1 MDLRDYVIYLLEHYN
16 QMKSEI
22 DTLKFE
28 LRNLNRMKDT
38 EMIEA
43 MTFSSPLRDGEK
55 VDSGSVSDKTTEIAL
70 DYREKLERLQREA
83 QQSINSRLRDLC
95 DSTER
100 LDFYISKLP
109 AVQASVLREYYFED
123 YSWRDLQE
131 LKGVSAKTLIRYRDE
146 AVRRLTEMYSPLAEA
161 GLLGSD
167 IGNGAI

>member
-1 MDLRDYVIYLLEHYN
+1 MELRDYVIYLLEHYN

-43 MTFSSPLRDGEK
+43 MTFSSPLKDGDK

-70 DYREKLERLQREA
+70 DYRDRLERLRRDARQVVGT
-83 QQSINSRLRDLC
+83 RLSDLC
-95 DSTER
+95 TATER
-100 LDFYISKLP
+100 LDFYLSKLP
-109 AVQASVLREYYFED
+109 AFQASILREYYFEN

-131 LKGVSAKTLIRYRDE
+131 LKGISAKTLLRHRDE
-146 AVRRLTEMYSPLAEA
+146 AINRLAEMYRPLVDT
-161 GLLGSD
+161 GLLLGY
-167 IGNGAI
+167 NR